1 MSRIGARPRL
11 ATFDRSHLASWAL
24 LVLVLCG
31 ALAVGARETS
41 TATAADRAER
51 ITERFRCPT
60 CRSQSVA
67 DSDAPAARFIKEEV
81 LRRVEAG
88 ESDDQIE
95 SYLVG
100 RYGEQIRLDPS
111 RRGFTGLVWL
121 VPLAAAAA
129 AIAGL
134 VVAFRR
140 WSPRGRRVSDADRA
154 LVEEALRERANEQ

>member
-1 MSRIGARPRL
+1 M
-11 ATFDRSHLASWAL
+11 
-24 LVLVLCG
+24 LCG
-31 ALAVGARETS
+31 ALAAGARETS
-41 TATAADRAER
+41 PATAADRAEG

-81 LRRVEAG
+81 LRRVEGG
-88 ESDDQIE
+88 ESDEQIE

-121 VPLAAAAA
+121 LPLAAATA

-154 LVEEALRERANEQ
+154 LVEEALRERSDEQ